1 MLMSFRKAE
10 IAFSA
15 ADSSLK
21 VSSVPMT
28 IRRCFL
34 VCPESLQTMAFGLA
48 TSDLV
53 PCRPLKILIDLASP
67 AEFELAF
74 TDHVEIR

>member
-34 VCPESLQTMAFGLA
+34 VCPESLQTMEF
-48 TSDLV
+48 
-53 PCRPLKILIDLASP
+53 RASHQRLG
-67 AEFELAF
+67 AVQTAKNL
-74 TDHVEIR
+74 D